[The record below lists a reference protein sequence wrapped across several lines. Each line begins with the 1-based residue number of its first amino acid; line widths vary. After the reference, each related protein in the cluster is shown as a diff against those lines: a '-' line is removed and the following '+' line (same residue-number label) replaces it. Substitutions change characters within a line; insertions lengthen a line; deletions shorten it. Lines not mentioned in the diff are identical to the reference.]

1 MGNISGLPGRLG
13 FFDFF
18 AAGGNSKIRFKG
30 AKERASSAAGRV
42 SLMIVFHG
50 FRPVRLW
57 RVALHPR
64 LQPGAPSG
72 ASWRAVPKR
81 PRLWYKGGVA
91 NDPRH
96 ILVIDDEEAIC
107 FAFARYFERRGF
119 TVTVA
124 GTGKE
129 GERRFAEARPDIVF
143 LDVRLPDANG
153 LDVLE
158 RLRQIDARA
167 CVVVI
172 TAYGTLET
180 VTRAIRG
187 KAFDYLVKPLDLDRA
202 GQIVAEALASRAAA
216 DSRPPQPPARAT
228 SPPAPP
234 RRAARPMR

>member
-1 MGNISGLPGRLG
+1 MS
-13 FFDFF
+13 DD
-18 AAGGNSKIRFKG
+18 A
-30 AKERASSAAGRV
+30 
-42 SLMIVFHG
+42 
-50 FRPVRLW
+50 
-57 RVALHPR
+57 
-64 LQPGAPSG
+64 
-72 ASWRAVPKR
+72 
-81 PRLWYKGGVA
+81 
-91 NDPRH
+91 RH

-107 FAFARYFERRGF
+107 FAFRRYFERRGF
-119 TVTVA
+119 AVSVA
-124 GTGKE
+124 ATGKE
-129 GERRFAEARPDIVF
+129 GARRFAEARPDIVF

-216 DSRPPQPPARAT
+216 DKRPPAG
-228 SPPAPP
+228 PAPQHAAQQASSTRHG
-234 RRAARPMR
+234 RRGRGIGKAGFRLQTSGLRLHRRPG

>member
-1 MGNISGLPGRLG
+1 
-13 FFDFF
+13 
-18 AAGGNSKIRFKG
+18 
-30 AKERASSAAGRV
+30 
-42 SLMIVFHG
+42 
-50 FRPVRLW
+50 
-57 RVALHPR
+57 VATD
-64 LQPGAPSG
+64 A
-72 ASWRAVPKR
+72 
-81 PRLWYKGGVA
+81 
-91 NDPRH
+91 RH

-107 FAFARYFERRGF
+107 FAFRRYFERRGF
-119 TVTVA
+119 SVTVA

-129 GERRFAEARPDIVF
+129 GERQFAEARPDIVF

-158 RLRQIDARA
+158 RLRKIDARA

-216 DSRPPQPPARAT
+216 ETRQAASRASPTEPAGQGDK
-228 SPPAPP
+228 PAGLLGLH
-234 RRAARPMR
+234 RNTLRNKLRQLGMEGGQEG